1 MSNTVSKAAAKAVT
15 NAAQKF
21 EKTAGERAEPDKW
34 TRELLKDRLAQGDKT
49 TTTVLD
55 RLFGLLKD
63 QQQARLSHD
72 HSLKRKEPMPPSVR
86 LCDKCDKQD
95 PTRRCQDCG
104 LLYCDTC
111 CTTVHNKG
119 TFTSHSIF
127 SARCDSCEEAV
138 SELSCADCGLC
149 YCTKCS
155 TKVHSKGNLKKH
167 KPASPRTA
175 TLGVNLAQFL
185 CKLIV
190 PTSSPQEN

>member
-1 MSNTVSKAAAKAVT
+1 MDPKASHRPPCSRRQNNRHCTWQAV
-15 NAAQKF
+15 QR
-21 EKTAGERAEPDKW
+21 AGAEADW
-34 TRELLKDRLAQGDKT
+34 
-49 TTTVLD
+49 
-55 RLFGLLKD
+55 
-63 QQQARLSHD
+63 LSHD

-86 LCDKCDKQD
+86 LCDHCEEQD

-111 CTTVHNKG
+111 CTTVHDKG
-119 TFTSHSIF
+119 TFTSHSIS

-138 SELSCADCGLC
+138 SELSCADCG
-149 YCTKCS
+149 CTKCS

-190 PTSSPQEN
+190 PASSPQEN